1 MCKQFGNASGNN
13 LKNLL
18 KIAGLFSTE
27 ISKLVNK
34 IYDNC
39 IVFKTHKEPPPRPVV
54 GLPKATTFNYN
65 VAMDLHSL
73 DKNIWYFHMIDE
85 FTRFNNATTINPSRP
100 LHFRKLY

>member
-1 MCKQFGNASGNN
+1 MCKQFGNASVNN

-39 IVFKTHKEPPPRPVV
+39 IVFKKHITNPLL
-54 GLPKATTFNYN
+54 GLLLGYQKQQ
-65 VAMDLHSL
+65 HSITML
-73 DKNIWYFHMIDE
+73 QWIFILSIKIFG
-85 FTRFNNATTINPSRP
+85 TST
-100 LHFRKLY
+100 